1 VKFRF
6 KSSKLEELYT
16 NERGAHK
23 YLRSVV
29 NNFFE
34 VMSIIEAASNEGQL
48 AQIRGLNLEKLG
60 GRRKGQLSIR
70 LSKQYRLIY
79 TRIEDCL
86 VILEISKHYQ

>member
-1 VKFRF
+1 M
-6 KSSKLEELYT
+6 
-16 NERGAHK
+16 
-23 YLRSVV
+23 

-86 VILEISKHYQ
+86 VVLEISKHYR